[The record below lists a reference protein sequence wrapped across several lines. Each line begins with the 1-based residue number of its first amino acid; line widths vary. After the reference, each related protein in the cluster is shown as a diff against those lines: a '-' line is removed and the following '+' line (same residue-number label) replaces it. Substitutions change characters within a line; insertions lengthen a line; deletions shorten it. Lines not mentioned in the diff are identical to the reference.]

1 MSTGRLWPRFQS
13 KESWGLCLLPCW
25 SCADTG
31 GEVQHSVGGGRKEAE
46 GCRENLRRSLV
57 KEEAESERGRRALA
71 AYSSFTHRETER
83 EALLDVFHLEMSQTG
98 T

>member
-1 MSTGRLWPRFQS
+1 MSTGGLWPRFQS
-13 KESWGLCLLPCW
+13 KESWGLGLPPCW

-31 GEVQHSVGGGRKEAE
+31 GEVQHSVGGEGRRQSAAGRTQDEASS
-46 GCRENLRRSLV
+46 RKKQNQ
-57 KEEAESERGRRALA
+57 RGRRALA